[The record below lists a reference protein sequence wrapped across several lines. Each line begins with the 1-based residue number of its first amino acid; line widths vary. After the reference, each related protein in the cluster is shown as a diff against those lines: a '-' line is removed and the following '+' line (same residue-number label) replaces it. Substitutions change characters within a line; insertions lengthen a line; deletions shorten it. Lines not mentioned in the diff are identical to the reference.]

1 MATRRSAMLEA
12 SSFELTLPLA
22 IISVTSATYPLPDR
36 QTGHCCPSLVDTR
49 RSSRRVHK
57 QCLSDPRMKA
67 APTRVAAVVA
77 LAAWAYILAANTTR
91 WRAALELSP
100 DGVVHP
106 VSNASTVTCSDHDVA
121 ANGSHSLELSVDEVR
136 RDAIRAEF
144 AWSWHAVRHVGD

>member
-1 MATRRSAMLEA
+1 
-12 SSFELTLPLA
+12 
-22 IISVTSATYPLPDR
+22 
-36 QTGHCCPSLVDTR
+36 
-49 RSSRRVHK
+49 
-57 QCLSDPRMKA
+57 MKA

-100 DGVVHP
+100 NGVVHT
-106 VSNASTVTCSDHDVA
+106 VANASTVTCSDHDVA

-144 AWSWHAVRHVGD
+144 AWSWHAIRHVGD

>member
-1 MATRRSAMLEA
+1 MATRRSAMFQV
-12 SSFELTLPLA
+12 SSLFRG
-22 IISVTSATYPLPDR
+22 SATYPLPDR
-36 QTGHCCPSLVDTR
+36 RVIAVHPWSTR
-49 RSSRRVHK
+49 RPSPRRVHK
-57 QCLSDPRMKA
+57 WLSDPRMKA

-100 DGVVHP
+100 DGVVHT
-106 VSNASTVTCSDHDVA
+106 VANASTVTCSDHDVA

>member
-1 MATRRSAMLEA
+1 MVRR
-12 SSFELTLPLA
+12 
-22 IISVTSATYPLPDR
+22 R
-36 QTGHCCPSLVDTR
+36 PSLVHT
-49 RSSRRVHK
+49 
-57 QCLSDPRMKA
+57 QWLSDPRMKA
-67 APTRVAAVVA
+67 GRGLPTRVAAVVA

>member
-1 MATRRSAMLEA
+1 M
-12 SSFELTLPLA
+12 
-22 IISVTSATYPLPDR
+22 
-36 QTGHCCPSLVDTR
+36 
-49 RSSRRVHK
+49 HK

-67 APTRVAAVVA
+67 APMRVAAVVA